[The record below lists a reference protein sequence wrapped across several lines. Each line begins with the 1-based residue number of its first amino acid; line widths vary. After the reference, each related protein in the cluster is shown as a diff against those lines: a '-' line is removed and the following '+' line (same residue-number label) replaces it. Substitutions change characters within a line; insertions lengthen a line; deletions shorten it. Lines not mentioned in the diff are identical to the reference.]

1 MSAKYRDRLPQLLGK
16 QCLSDGGLETHLI
29 FNEGYDLPMFAAF
42 TLLQEEAGRQ
52 ALDRYMRRFAK
63 IALRDGRGLI
73 LDTPTWR
80 ASARWAK
87 DIEISVDTLA
97 RLHCEAVE
105 RLHDLRTELET
116 PASPFVVNGVIGP
129 QDDGYNPQ
137 TFMNR
142 NVAQI
147 YHGQQVDWFAA
158 LDVDMV
164 SAITMTYADEAIGI
178 TNACA
183 DVQIPVVIS
192 FTVETDGR
200 LPSGQRLGEA
210 IEQVD
215 AEAVLAPAYY
225 MINCA
230 HPDHFA
236 DVLTGNPAWLSR
248 VMGIRANASRMS
260 HEELDAAEEL
270 DEGNP
275 QELGGHYRQLAGI
288 LPNLTVMGGCCG
300 TDHRHIDEI
309 SKACLHA
316 DATAA

>member
-1 MSAKYRDRLPQLLGK
+1 MNAKYRNRLPQLHGK

-29 FNEGYDLPMFAAF
+29 FNEGFDLPMFAAF
-42 TLLQEEAGRQ
+42 TLLQEDAGRQ
-52 ALDRYMRRFAK
+52 ALDRYMRRFAD

-87 DIEISVDTLA
+87 DIEISIDTLA
-97 RLHCEAVE
+97 RLHSEAVD
-105 RLHDLRTELET
+105 RLHALRADLET

-137 TFMNR
+137 AFMTSDE
-142 NVAQI
+142 AQT
-147 YHGQQVDWFAA
+147 YHSQQVDWFAA
-158 LDVDMV
+158 LDVDMI
-164 SAITMTYADEAIGI
+164 SAITMTYVDEAIGI

-200 LPSGQRLGEA
+200 LPSGQQLGEA

-215 AEAVLAPAYY
+215 AQSVHNPAYY

-236 DVLTGNPAWLSR
+236 NVLADNPAWLSR
-248 VMGIRANASRMS
+248 VMGVRANASRMS
-260 HEELDAAEEL
+260 HDELDAAEEL

-275 QELGGHYRQLAGI
+275 QELGGQYRQLARSF
-288 LPNLTVMGGCCG
+288 PNLTVMGGCCG
-300 TDHRHIDEI
+300 TDHRHIDAI
-309 SKACLHA
+309 SRACLHA